1 MIFIPRQN
9 LVLDM
14 LASLVPTREPLR
26 IVLQIK
32 GREVCLEKG
41 TKSFGGID
49 LNEREVCPANSPQQ
63 EGRYLGGSGSC
74 SEDFSSR
81 SSGPSQASG
90 GRNTA
95 KTLSELVIH
104 ESKNSA
110 SSGLRLS
117 SAIAPARQNQFNS
130 S

>member
-41 TKSFGGID
+41 TKCFGGID

-63 EGRYLGGSGSC
+63 EGRYLGG
-74 SEDFSSR
+74 
-81 SSGPSQASG
+81 
-90 GRNTA
+90 
-95 KTLSELVIH
+95 V
-104 ESKNSA
+104 
-110 SSGLRLS
+110 
-117 SAIAPARQNQFNS
+117 PARAATIS
-130 S
+130 ALDLLSPAVDETRRKLYPSW

>member
-41 TKSFGGID
+41 TKCFGGID
-49 LNEREVCPANSPQQ
+49 LNEREVCPAIP
-63 EGRYLGGSGSC
+63 
-74 SEDFSSR
+74 
-81 SSGPSQASG
+81 PSKKADIWG
-90 GRNTA
+90 
-95 KTLSELVIH
+95 V
-104 ESKNSA
+104 
-110 SSGLRLS
+110 
-117 SAIAPARQNQFNS
+117 PARAAKISALDLPVAFRRAVDETRRKLYPS
-130 S
+130 W